1 MNDLFDGVI
10 VVENVIKEIW
20 IEGVIGYKLL
30 VFCFGKDV
38 NVIICNV
45 SG

>member
-20 IEGVIGYKLL
+20 IEGAIGYKLL
-30 VFCFGKDV
+30 VFRFGKDV
-38 NVIICNV
+38 NVIIRNV